1 MIKTYEAIFDT
12 NNRGVYSISLVEDP
26 AMEGDFIALS
36 KNKKIEFKTVDEEQ
50 RILLGLVLEPNKPI
64 YRNQDGEEFN
74 IVFSEQ
80 TIKDLSHNFFKQGYQ
95 TNSSIEHKDE
105 VVGVSFVESWIVED
119 SKIDKSANFGFSYPK
134 GSWIATMKVDD
145 DEVWNDYVKTGK
157 IKGFSIDAFLTLK
170 EIKLNN
176 NKQMENNEIKT
187 GFAKLTD
194 TLMTALNLKK
204 EVKEEVK
211 EVKLG
216 SVKSQDGSVEI
227 MYEGEVPEVGMAVW
241 VDDGQGNRVA
251 LEAGEVALDDGRVL
265 VIGDDSLIAEIK
277 DATEEAPVEEE
288 LNTEPAAPAA
298 LPNQA
303 TVDAIKSVLIKYSE
317 EMDVKFE
324 ALSKENK
331 ELKEEVVELSN
342 QPASKPIK
350 SVVEQKSKGL
360 TQFLNNKL

>member
-1 MIKTYEAIFDT
+1 MIKTFEAVFDK

-26 AMEGDFIALS
+26 AMEGNFIALS
-36 KNKKIEFKTVDEEQ
+36 KQKKLEFQAVDDEK
-50 RILLGLVLEPNKPI
+50 RILVGLVLEPNKPI

-80 TIKDLSHNFFKQGYQ
+80 TITDLMYNFQKQGYQ
-95 TNSSIEHKDE
+95 TNSSIEHEDE
-105 VVGVSFVESWIVED
+105 ITGVSFVEQWQVRDENMDTAVSLGL
-119 SKIDKSANFGFSYPK
+119 KPKK
-134 GSWIATMKVDD
+134 GSWVAVMKCDN
-145 DEVWNDYVKTGK
+145 DEIYQKAKAGEV
-157 IKGFSIDAFLTLK
+157 KGFSIDAFLTLK
-170 EIKLNN
+170 EIKLNS
-176 NKQMENNEIKT
+176 NKQMETKEEIKT

-227 MYEGEVPEVGMAVW
+227 MYEGETPEVGLAVW
-241 VDDGQGNRVA
+241 VDDGQGGRVP

-265 VIGDDSLIAEIK
+265 VVGDDSLIAEIK
-277 DATEEAPVEEE
+277 DGAEPAPAEEE
-288 LNTEPAAPAA
+288 LNTEAPAA

-317 EMDVKFE
+317 EMDVKLK
-324 ALSKENK
+324 AITDENVK
-331 ELKEEVVELSN
+331 LKAEVVELSE